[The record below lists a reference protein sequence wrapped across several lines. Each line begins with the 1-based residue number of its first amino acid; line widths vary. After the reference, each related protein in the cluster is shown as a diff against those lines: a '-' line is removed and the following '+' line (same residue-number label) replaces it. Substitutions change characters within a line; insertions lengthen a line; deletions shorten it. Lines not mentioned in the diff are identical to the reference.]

1 MTDSDPRPDEATAV
15 VADAP
20 VGITV
25 FDTEPALVSV
35 NDRFLALTGYD
46 RSTLLDRSYRA
57 FLGPE
62 TAADAVERL
71 DRAIAERVPATVELK
86 VHRQDGSTFWDRLR
100 LTPLAAADGTVTGFS
115 MFHEDVT
122 ALRTQRGSLEAL
134 NRFASRVQ
142 SEANVDAICDRT
154 VEAAADILDFD
165 MCTVML
171 RDGEWLVPRATS
183 KDAPP
188 GGSRRMRLD
197 QGLAGLTYRTGASQ
211 VVADID
217 RDENA
222 DPAKPTYKSGLSV
235 PVGDLGVF
243 QAVMSEVDGFETQD
257 VELAELLARHTATA
271 IERVERE
278 QHLRRQ
284 NERLDEF
291 ADVVSHDLRNPLS
304 VLEGSLEL
312 AQRTGEA
319 THFERS
325 KRAVDRMSQL
335 VEGLLA
341 LARRGDDVGDLC
353 PIALS
358 DVAETAWAHVETG
371 EAALSVETTLV
382 VEANEARLTQLFEN
396 LFRNAVEHGSTSLP
410 SQAPEDPV
418 EHGST
423 SSQNASRSDDAAEH
437 CSSAEWTAS
446 GDERSTLH
454 VRVADLDVGTGFAVE
469 DDGVGIRP
477 EDRANVLRAG
487 YSTAADGT
495 GQGLAISKRIAE
507 GHGWT
512 LAVGESREGGARFE
526 ISGVDVLDSP

>member
-1 MTDSDPRPDEATAV
+1 MRAVTASDPLPDEATAI
-15 VADAP
+15 VASAP

-25 FDTEPALVSV
+25 FDTEPVLVSV
-35 NDRFLALTGYD
+35 NDRFLSLTGHD
-46 RSTLLDRSYRA
+46 RTAVLGRGYRT

-62 TAADAVERL
+62 TSADAVDRL
-71 DRAIAERVPATVELK
+71 DRAVAERVPETVELQ
-86 VHRQDGSTFWDRLR
+86 VQRCDGSTFWDRLR
-100 LTPLAAADGTVTGFS
+100 LTPLADDDGTVTGFS

-122 ALRTQRGSLEAL
+122 ALRTQRQSLEAL

-142 SEANVDAICDRT
+142 SEESVDAICDRT

-197 QGLAGLTYRTGASQ
+197 QGLAGLTYRTGESQ
-211 VVADID
+211 VATDID

-271 IERVERE
+271 IERIERE

-291 ADVVSHDLRNPLS
+291 ADVVSHDLRNPIS

-312 AQRTGEA
+312 AQRTGEEE
-319 THFERS
+319 HFERS
-325 KRAVDRMSQL
+325 KRAVDRMTEL
-335 VEGLLA
+335 VDSLLT
-341 LARRGDDVGDLC
+341 LARRGDDAGDLR
-353 PIALS
+353 PVALA
-358 DVAETAWAHVETG
+358 DVAESAWAHVETG
-371 EAALSVETTLV
+371 DAALSVETDLV

-396 LFRNAVEHGSTSLP
+396 LFRNAVEHGSTNLP
-410 SQAPEDPV
+410 SEAQEDAV

-423 SSQNASRSDDAAEH
+423 CSQNAADGE
-437 CSSAEWTAS
+437 
-446 GDERSTLH
+446 GGPLH
-454 VRVADLDVGTGFAVE
+454 VRVAALGVGTGFAIS
-469 DDGVGIRP
+469 DDGVGIPP
-477 EDRANVLRAG
+477 EDREAVLRTG

-512 LAVGESREGGARFE
+512 FTVGASREGGARFE
-526 ISGVDVLDSP
+526 VSGVEALDAP